1 MKHFFF
7 FVLIIVAIISTSC
20 EPSIRTRQQ
29 VIREYFNNYS
39 AYQFDI
45 KYKLNVADT
54 MYQTSSTIIFSQD
67 AFDAQRQ
74 FEPVLSSFTEDYFNV
89 SMTYKEIQVDY
100 EYPQ

>member
-7 FVLIIVAIISTSC
+7 FVLIIVAIVSTSC

-39 AYQFDI
+39 AYKFDI

-67 AFDAQRQ
+67 VFDAQRRL
-74 FEPVLSSFTEDYFNV
+74 EPIMDNFTDNYFSV
-89 SMTYKEIQVDY
+89 SVEYNEVEVDY
-100 EYPQ
+100 EYPR